1 MRMFIKKSEGMS
13 AGEKSKSSIKLVCLF
28 IIAGIVVYTA
38 ILFGSIHYELNKGMV
53 SNYETELINLS
64 DIMVGQVQIESN
76 QLKATSNWLARICRD
91 TVASGEYDAAVF
103 NRYSSYAM
111 CEHHLEAVAV
121 YDKDCELLSPDQ
133 YCSDF
138 EEVIKPELIKK
149 VLEGR
154 ETVDLVNYEGDVVG
168 IAYYPITNGIETAGV
183 AVAVR
188 IITDDSFVELLS
200 SYTQCAVTIFDG
212 NVRKYTSIEDMQDTE
227 IEDDAPV
234 KLFRYSLSESQWK
247 L

>member
-1 MRMFIKKSEGMS
+1 
-13 AGEKSKSSIKLVCLF
+13 
-28 IIAGIVVYTA
+28 
-38 ILFGSIHYELNKGMV
+38 
-53 SNYETELINLS
+53 
-64 DIMVGQVQIESN
+64 
-76 QLKATSNWLARICRD
+76 
-91 TVASGEYDAAVF
+91 
-103 NRYSSYAM
+103 M

-200 SYTQCAVTIFDG
+200 SYTQCAVIIFDG